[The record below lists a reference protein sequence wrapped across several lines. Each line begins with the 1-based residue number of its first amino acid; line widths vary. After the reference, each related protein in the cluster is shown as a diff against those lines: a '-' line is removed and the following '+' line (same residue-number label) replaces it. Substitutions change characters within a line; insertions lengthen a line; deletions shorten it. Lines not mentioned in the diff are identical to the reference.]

1 MTPRIKT
8 FPDLVRKEAFAAVVA
23 ITVVFLISAT
33 LDAPIGGPAD
43 SCGIP
48 AENVKAPWIFVGIQQ
63 MLRYFPT
70 MVAGVFVPVA
80 ALLGLIAIPFISEK
94 PNLPMRLIFFA
105 IIFISLAVTVWGYL
119 A

>member
-1 MTPRIKT
+1 MTLRIKT

-23 ITVVFLISAT
+23 TTAVFLISAL

-43 SCGIP
+43 SSGIP

-63 MLRYFPT
+63 MLRYLPT
-70 MVAGVFVPVA
+70 IVAGVLVPVA
-80 ALLGLIAIPFISEK
+80 ALLGLIAVPFISEK
-94 PNLPMRLIFFA
+94 PNLPVRLIFFA
-105 IIFISLAVTVWGYL
+105 IILTSLAVTVWGYL

>member
-1 MTPRIKT
+1 MTLRIKT

-23 ITVVFLISAT
+23 TTVIFLISAVW
-33 LDAPIGGPAD
+33 DAPIGGPAD
-43 SCGIP
+43 PSGIP

-63 MLRYFPT
+63 MLRYLPT
-70 MVAGVFVPVA
+70 MVAGVLVPVA

-105 IIFISLAVTVWGYL
+105 IILISLAMTVWGYL

>member
-1 MTPRIKT
+1 MTLHIKT

-23 ITVVFLISAT
+23 TAAIFLISAVW
-33 LDAPIGGPAD
+33 DAPIGGPAD
-43 SCGIP
+43 PSGIP

-63 MLRYFPT
+63 TLRFLPT
-70 MVAGVFVPVA
+70 MVAGVLVPVA

-94 PNLPMRLIFFA
+94 PNLLMRLIFFA
-105 IIFISLAVTVWGYL
+105 IIIISLAVTVWGYL

>member
-1 MTPRIKT
+1 MTLRLKT
-8 FPDLVRKEAFAAVVA
+8 FPDLVRKEAFAAAVA
-23 ITVVFLISAT
+23 TMAIFLLSAV

-43 SCGIP
+43 PSGIP

-63 MLRYFPT
+63 TLRYLPT
-70 MVAGVFVPVA
+70 MVAGVLVPAA

-94 PNLPMRLIFFA
+94 PNLLARLIFFA
-105 IIFISLAVTVWGYL
+105 IILISLALTVWGYL